1 VPTVHRAGGL
11 RFVVFTND
19 HPPAHVHAIGIGGEA
34 RIELGDVPRV
44 VWSRGLGRTDVRFA
58 VAEVGR
64 ELASLRA
71 AWAQVHGDGDD

>member
-19 HPPAHVHAIGIGGEA
+19 HSPAHVHAIGVGGEA

-44 VWSRGLGRTDVRFA
+44 V
-58 VAEVGR
+58 
-64 ELASLRA
+64 
-71 AWAQVHGDGDD
+71 